1 MPPWANLEGRFPA
14 KEDLCE
20 FESRRWRLSS
30 KHSLVV
36 QAAVN
41 REVVCP
47 NHTEDVEVLK
57 MKNVVDVDLAED
69 IKELLAKNPDVHLAD
84 ALKKKILDAKDDD
97 LLMTT
102 TNFEHG
108 IEITAVELV
117 TPELIAKGLK

>member
-1 MPPWANLEGRFPA
+1 MT
-14 KEDLCE
+14 
-20 FESRRWRLSS
+20 RRG
-30 KHSLVV
+30 V
-36 QAAVN
+36 
-41 REVVCP
+41 
-47 NHTEDVEVLK
+47 K

-84 ALKKKILDAKDDD
+84 ALKKKILEAEDDD